1 MTASA
6 RVMVPVQIVPS
17 MVGAGTTIPEPYTA
31 SGEVAWVSGATYAA
45 GDERTSNGAIW
56 LCRQAHSA
64 RTALPAADPVYWLR
78 SRATARMAMFD
89 DYTSTKARATGS
101 ITVVVN
107 PGFFNGIRVYGAEG
121 DSCTITVRDAPGGAV
136 VATQT
141 FDLFAQAA
149 GLYELLFTVL
159 PKVEQVGLDDLPV
172 LPGAEVTITVTAA
185 GAGAVAIGDIK
196 IGDWRSLA
204 GEGDWGG
211 AEYGASSERKT
222 YTYREYAKDGTY
234 TQIKR
239 PGSRDVTCSIKL
251 PAEQAEYADAVL
263 GEIADVAVPFE
274 ASNLPHYGY
283 LNTMGFVTGSIGAD
297 IYSTATLS
305 LNIKGNI

>member
-6 RVMVPVQIVPS
+6 KVMVPVQIVPS
-17 MVGAGTTIPEPYTA
+17 MVGAGTIPEPYTA
-31 SGEVAWVSGATYAA
+31 SGEVAWVSGGTYAA
-45 GDERTSNGAIW
+45 GDERTSSGAIW

-78 SRATARMAMFD
+78 SRATARMAVFD
-89 DYTSTKARATGS
+89 DYTSTKARATSS

-107 PGFFNGIRVYGAEG
+107 PGFFNAIRVYGAEG
-121 DSCTITVRDAPGGAV
+121 DSCTITVRETPGGTIAKQ
-136 VATQT
+136 QT

-149 GLYELLFTVL
+149 GFYELLFTVL
-159 PKVEQVGLDDLPV
+159 PRVEQVGLDALPV

-196 IGDWRSLA
+196 IGDWRSLT
-204 GEGDWGG
+204 GDGDWGG

-234 TQIKR
+234 TQLKR
-239 PGSRDVTCSIKL
+239 PGSRDVSCSIKL
-251 PAEQAEYADAVL
+251 PAEQAVYADAVL

-274 ASNLPHYGY
+274 ASNLQHYGY
-283 LNTMGFVTGSIGAD
+283 INTLGFVTGSIVAD
-297 IYSTATLS
+297 SYSTATLS

>member
-6 RVMVPVQIVPS
+6 KVMVPVQIVPS
-17 MVGAGTTIPEPYTA
+17 MIGSGTTIPEPDTA
-31 SGEVAWVSGATYAA
+31 NGEVAWVSGGTYAA
-45 GDERTSNGAIW
+45 ADERTSNGAIW

-64 RTALPAADPVYWLR
+64 RTALPEADPVYWLR
-78 SRATARMAMFD
+78 LSATARMAMFD

-101 ITVVVN
+101 LTVVVN
-107 PGFFNGIRVYGAEG
+107 PGFFNAIRVYGAEG
-121 DSCTITVRDAPGGAV
+121 DSCTIAVREAPGGTIV
-136 VATQT
+136 KQQT
-141 FDLFAQAA
+141 FNLFAQAA

-172 LPGAEVTITVTAA
+172 LPGAEVTITVTAV

-196 IGDWRSLA
+196 IGDWRSLT
-204 GEGDWGG
+204 GDGDWGG
-211 AEYGASSERKT
+211 AEYGSRSERKSR
-222 YTYREYAKDGTY
+222 TYREYTKDGQY

-239 PGSRDVTCSIKL
+239 PGSRDVSCSIKL
-251 PAEQAEYADAVL
+251 PGDQAVYADAVL

-274 ASNLPHYGY
+274 ASNLPRYGY
-283 LNTMGFVTGSIGAD
+283 LNTLGFVTGSIGPD
-297 IYSTATLS
+297 SYSIATLS